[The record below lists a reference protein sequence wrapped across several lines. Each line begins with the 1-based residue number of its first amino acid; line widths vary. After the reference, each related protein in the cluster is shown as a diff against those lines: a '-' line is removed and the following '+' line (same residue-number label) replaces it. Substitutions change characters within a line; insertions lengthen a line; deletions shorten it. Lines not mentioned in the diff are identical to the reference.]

1 MLGLTRESNGTPFLS
16 STLGMIQMRELRF
29 APFVRLE
36 VDCEMPQEVIQ
47 RLTVELG
54 LSDKDDVYTIC
65 GPMALGG
72 NLAGAQ
78 SHSAHDHFRSRVHL
92 RVLSSFNVCS

>member
-1 MLGLTRESNGTPFLS
+1 
-16 STLGMIQMRELRF
+16 MRELRF

-36 VDCEMPQEVIQ
+36 VDHEMPLEVVQ
-47 RLTVELG
+47 RLTMELG

-72 NLAGAQ
+72 ENPFQSLSECFYLRRNFFRAARLNCGYILAQ
-78 SHSAHDHFRSRVHL
+78 
-92 RVLSSFNVCS
+92 

>member
-1 MLGLTRESNGTPFLS
+1 
-16 STLGMIQMRELRF
+16 MRELRF

-36 VDCEMPQEVIQ
+36 VDCEMPLEVVQ
-47 RLTVELG
+47 RLTMELG

-72 NLAGAQ
+72 EFEFFQMIKLTLLHTQKRLHATLSCGYIRAQ
-78 SHSAHDHFRSRVHL
+78 
-92 RVLSSFNVCS
+92 